1 MLSKSWC
8 PVDLIGRINIAKDG
22 FDEARFSGN
31 LSRQPSEMDGTM
43 EDFQPGAG

>member
-8 PVDLIGRINIAKDG
+8 PVDLRGRINIAKDG
-22 FDEARFSGN
+22 FGEARFSWKSLEAAERN
-31 LSRQPSEMDGTM
+31 GTM